1 MTSANACRPR
11 LVGRPR
17 GIIPAPT
24 ASGVQAWGLLLA
36 GLQSHEPCS
45 TTAGSTHL
53 SLGFID
59 DHAAA
64 SPSSFRPAKENTRT
78 ITRREFSP
86 LFPTADTRSRDYCSN
101 FPRELHVVHKA
112 SFRFPRKLYVTAQNT
127 LFFSFSLFYDTQI
140 LELLDRPSI
149 ILANDHRCRSRGTL
163 FYRILIDSE
172 DARADHV
179 LPVLRHLSA

>member
-24 ASGVQAWGLLLA
+24 VSGVQAWGLLA

-45 TTAGSTHL
+45 TTTGSAHL

-64 SPSSFRPAKENTRT
+64 SSSSFRPAKENTRT
-78 ITRREFSP
+78 ITRRELSL
-86 LFPTADTRSRDYCSN
+86 LFPTVDTRSRDYCSN

-112 SFRFPRKLYVTAQNT
+112 LPFRFPRKLYVTPQNT
-127 LFFSFSLFYDTQI
+127 LFFPFSL
-140 LELLDRPSI
+140 
-149 ILANDHRCRSRGTL
+149 
-163 FYRILIDSE
+163 
-172 DARADHV
+172 
-179 LPVLRHLSA
+179 LRHSNSRAPWSSVNHTREWSCVHAAHYITGFWSIRSTRASITFCRFCVT